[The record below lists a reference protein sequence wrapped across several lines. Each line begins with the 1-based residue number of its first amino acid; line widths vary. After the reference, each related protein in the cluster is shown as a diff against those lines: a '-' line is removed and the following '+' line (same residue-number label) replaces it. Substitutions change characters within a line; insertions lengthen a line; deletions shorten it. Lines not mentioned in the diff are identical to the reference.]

1 MKKIWKMQ
9 CRKIFYSVDY
19 VGFLVVGSVLV
30 ILFGW
35 TYVMAGKGMPEGC
48 SSIETA
54 VANAFLAMLLLFIG
68 MYNVSIARE
77 YNEKTINYEKIHEV
91 CFRCIKNP
99 ELKFIMNTQI
109 V

>member
-35 TYVMAGKGMPEGC
+35 TYVMAGNA
-48 SSIETA
+48 SSFHWY
-54 VANAFLAMLLLFIG
+54 VQC
-68 MYNVSIARE
+68 E
-77 YNEKTINYEKIHEV
+77 Y
-91 CFRCIKNP
+91 C
-99 ELKFIMNTQI
+99 
-109 V
+109 

>member
-35 TYVMAGKGMPEGC
+35 TYVMAGKGMPGRMFF
-48 SSIETA
+48 
-54 VANAFLAMLLLFIG
+54 N
-68 MYNVSIARE
+68 
-77 YNEKTINYEKIHEV
+77 
-91 CFRCIKNP
+91 
-99 ELKFIMNTQI
+99 
-109 V
+109 